1 MALIYDGNL
10 KIVKINLENG
20 IKKLVLQTQI
30 RNTLVFL
37 ITKNHSGD

>member
-20 IKKLVLQTQI
+20 IKKLVLQSQI
-30 RNTLVFL
+30 RNTLMFL
-37 ITKNHSGD
+37 ITKYHLGD